1 MLQNPHSRAYDLQK
15 LLNQLPKEVL
25 VEKLYNNILTSPVAE
40 GIRAWRSLERNLDR
54 AMNDGE
60 DHLTIGLFVE
70 PQKNYINLMFD
81 LHEEIEGLFE
91 LSTRHVESLEDETA
105 AKKQELLDK
114 AG

>member
-25 VEKLYNNILTSPVAE
+25 VEKLYNNILTTPVAE
-40 GIRAWRSLERNLDR
+40 GIRAWRSLELTLDR
-54 AMNDGE
+54 LINDCSDPQE
-60 DHLTIGLFVE
+60 IEVYLE

-91 LSTRHVESLEDETA
+91 LSTRDLEILEDEIA
-105 AKKQELLDK
+105 NKKQELLDK